1 MASAVGNTGSRGD
14 RQVPA
19 HAGAEPRTLVYV
31 LNSYSAR
38 EASHFA
44 HTLPLLR
51 AIADRG
57 MDVHLLIEKAD
68 GLPEPMHPRLH
79 VRGMRL
85 RTPGLRH
92 LELLWHLL
100 GLVRRGEVRVFC
112 RIAMPATLCALLAC
126 IGSPARVFYWQ
137 SGTVHAFDREQPF
150 GIAKLRHFLGV
161 RLPFMLVRRFVH
173 GFVTGPETMV
183 RYYRDE
189 VGVAAAKLRL
199 LYNDISLARFGS
211 LQGASATAAARHA
224 LGLAPD
230 TLVLL
235 FVHRLSPVR
244 RTMLYVPALFD
255 WLAAFHARPV
265 VLLVAGGGDEL
276 PAVRAAAE
284 SRGLGDRIRILGS
297 LPNAELDRLYAAAD
311 LFLHPTYN
319 EGFPRVVIE
328 AMAAGLPIVTTDAG
342 GTLDIVGPE
351 QVAFVTARDDP
362 GAFVARLD
370 TLARDDGLRARVA
383 AENREH
389 VQRFDTPRVAAM
401 YEEVLF
407 A

>member
-1 MASAVGNTGSRGD
+1 MASAVGNTGTRDDG
-14 RQVPA
+14 QVPV
-19 HAGAEPRTLVYV
+19 HAGAAPRTLVYV

-57 MDVHLLIEKAD
+57 IEVHLLIEKAD

-85 RTPGLRH
+85 RAPGLRH
-92 LELLWHLL
+92 LELLWRLL
-100 GLVRRGEVRVFC
+100 RLVRTGEVRVFC

-126 IGSPARVFYWQ
+126 MGSRARVFYWQ
-137 SGTVHAFDREQPF
+137 SGTVHAFDRAQPF
-150 GIAKLRHFLGV
+150 GLAKLRHYLGV
-161 RLPFMLVRRFVH
+161 RLPFALVRRFVH
-173 GFVTGPETMV
+173 GFVTGPETML

-199 LYNDISLARFGS
+199 LYNDISLARFAA
-211 LQGASATAAARHA
+211 LQGEDARVAARQS
-224 LGLAPD
+224 LGLD
-230 TLVLL
+230 ERTLVLL

-244 RTMLYVPALFD
+244 RTMLYVPPLFD
-255 WLAAFHARPV
+255 WLAAFEARPV

-276 PAVRAAAE
+276 PALQAAAVAH
-284 SRGLGDRIRILGS
+284 GLGERIRILGS

-342 GTLDIVGPE
+342 GTVDIVGPE
-351 QVAFVTARDDP
+351 QVAFVTARDDA